1 MVGANHDNEWLIEGR
16 RMTPIVPR
24 QPTHTAFTQT
34 ADHISAKQ
42 VGVEDCKITKVPSIR
57 TSPPFKTQSCKVRVF
72 ILSTATRLQ
81 GVVSGLLQGYWLFC
95 KIMQGRLCSQILLH
109 YMYIYRLAAKAYL
122 IG

>member
-24 QPTHTAFTQT
+24 QPTQTAFTQT

-57 TSPPFKTQSCKVRVF
+57 TLPPYKTHEYVCKTAQSSVYSDKQS
-72 ILSTATRLQ
+72 STLNLK
-81 GVVSGLLQGYWLFC
+81 SSKC
-95 KIMQGRLCSQILLH
+95 HQITS
-109 YMYIYRLAAKAYL
+109 
-122 IG
+122 

>member
-57 TSPPFKTQSCKVRVF
+57 TLPPYKTQSFKVRVF

-81 GVVSGLLQGYWLFC
+81 GLVSGLLQGCW
-95 KIMQGRLCSQILLH
+95 
-109 YMYIYRLAAKAYL
+109 
-122 IG
+122 